1 MLRTRLRNRVATLL
15 AASALFVGTSVT
27 LGASNAAAADWTFE
41 KSTVSSAG
49 SFTITAYYQGT
60 YAGSMRWNGDPVP
73 DVPDPEPGDA
83 FRVLDRL
90 SEGWG
95 MEASMI
101 SPVTGRVATTR
112 GQSAVYYSP
121 WNTGDLKEGTTV
133 YIQLCAVKGEYSSC
147 SLPYSGHA

>member
-15 AASALFVGTSVT
+15 AASALFVGSFIT
-27 LGASNAAAADWTFE
+27 LGAGNAAAADWTFE
-41 KSTVSSAG
+41 KSAVSSDG
-49 SFTITAYYQGT
+49 SFTIAAYYQGT
-60 YAGSMRWNGDPVP
+60 YAGLMEWRGDPLP
-73 DVPDPEPGDA
+73 GDPGDA

-112 GQSAVYYSP
+112 GHSAVYYSP
-121 WNTGDLKEGTTV
+121 WNTGDLAEGTTV

-147 SLPYSGHA
+147 SLAYSGHA